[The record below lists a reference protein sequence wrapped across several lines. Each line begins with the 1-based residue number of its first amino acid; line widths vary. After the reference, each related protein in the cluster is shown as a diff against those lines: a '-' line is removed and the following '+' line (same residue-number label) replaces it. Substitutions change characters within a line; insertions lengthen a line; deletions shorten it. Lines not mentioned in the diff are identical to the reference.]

1 MKRLLALMFAVP
13 ALALLTLGCGGG
25 GDKKTT
31 TPSDK
36 KAKTGDGDSKDKK
49 AAAGGTIKPG
59 EGSKLTGRVVLDGEA
74 PKVAVLPALAEHPDA
89 KTCCLK
95 GSDQE
100 KADQTW
106 LVGKDKGVA
115 NVVVLLAPPKGSK
128 FEVVQSGGAVVVDQP
143 HCAYVPHVV
152 AVKPGQHLL
161 VKNSAD
167 CSHNTKYQGD
177 PTVNPGGG
185 ETLPPHAKEPLKI
198 ELKPQSEPIAL
209 RCDIHKFMEA
219 KVFVPEHH
227 YIAVTDENGKFTIEN
242 VPTGVELNVVMWHE
256 GPQYFY
262 GGKKGTAK
270 TFKSGDNDLGDV
282 KITK

>member
-1 MKRLLALMFAVP
+1 MLALMFAVP

-31 TPSDK
+31 GTSSDK
-36 KAKTGDGDSKDKK
+36 KKTGDGDGKK

-59 EGSKLTGRVVLDGEA
+59 DGKLTGRVVLDGA
-74 PKVAVLPALAEHPDA
+74 MPKLAMTSGLAEHPDA
-89 KTCCLK
+89 KQCCLK
-95 GSDQE
+95 GSEQE
-100 KADQTW
+100 KNDQTW
-106 LVGKDKGVA
+106 IVGKDKGVA
-115 NVVVLLAPPKGSK
+115 NVVVYLAAPKGSK
-128 FEVVQSGGAVVVDQP
+128 FEVVQSDGAVVVDQP

-152 AVKPGQHLL
+152 AVKPGQYLL

-177 PTVNPGGG
+177 PTVNRGGG

-198 ELKPQSEPIAL
+198 ELNPQSDPIVL

-219 KVFVPEHH
+219 KVFVPEHQ
-227 YIAVTDENGKFTIEN
+227 YIAVTDENGKFTIDN
-242 VPTGVELNVVMWHE
+242 VPTGVELSVVMFHE
-256 GPQYFY
+256 GSQYFY

-270 TFKSGDNDLGDV
+270 TFKSGDNDLGEV
-282 KITK
+282 KISAK